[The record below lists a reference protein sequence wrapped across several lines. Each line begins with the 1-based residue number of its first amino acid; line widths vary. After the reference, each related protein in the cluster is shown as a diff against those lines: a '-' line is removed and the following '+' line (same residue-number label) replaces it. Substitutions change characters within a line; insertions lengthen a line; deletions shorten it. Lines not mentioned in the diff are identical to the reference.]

1 VVLEWIA
8 VRKGCPMSFAAEDL
22 LMETPDGFEGAVAGL
37 TLSDVIQ
44 MNAMNR
50 FSGGITVHYR
60 QKTGV
65 IFFRDGEII
74 HAEQGESSGETAFYE
89 ILRWPG
95 GKFNLQPKV
104 TTTSLTIREGWKF
117 LLLEACRLADESRN
131 RPLDQQQFPERSSS
145 GGSGGNGMNAT
156 VSEKLSHIPGVDLA
170 VLLTKEG
177 TPVGDTGYAAENL
190 AARTIYLAMIGDRL
204 GGIFGVGTVKAATL
218 QGKTEHLL
226 LFESKSHY
234 LSIAVNGESQ
244 PGVVEAEVRKALSPK
259 K

>member
-1 VVLEWIA
+1 
-8 VRKGCPMSFAAEDL
+8 MSFAAEEL
-22 LMETPDGFEGAVAGL
+22 LKETPEGFEGAVAGL
-37 TLSDVIQ
+37 TLPDVIQ
-44 MNAMNR
+44 MNALNR
-50 FSGGITVHYR
+50 FSGAITVHYR

-104 TTTSLTIREGWKF
+104 TTTSSTIREGWKF

-131 RPLDQQQFPERSSS
+131 KPQGPLQSPGRNAPGDR
-145 GGSGGNGMNAT
+145 GGNGMSST
-156 VSEKLSHIPGVDLA
+156 VSEKLSHIQGVDQA
-170 VLLTKEG
+170 VLLDKDG
-177 TPVGDTGYAAENL
+177 TPVGESGYQAENL
-190 AARTIYLAMIGDRL
+190 AARALYLAMIGDRL
-204 GGIFGVGTVKAATL
+204 GEIFGVGSIKAAAL
-218 QGKTEHLL
+218 HGKAQHLL

-234 LSIAVNGESQ
+234 LSIAVHGESQ
-244 PGVVEAEVRKALSPK
+244 LGAVEAEVRKALSPK

>member
-1 VVLEWIA
+1 
-8 VRKGCPMSFAAEDL
+8 MSFTAEDL
-22 LMETPDGFEGAVAGL
+22 LTESPDGFEGAVAGL
-37 TLSDVIQ
+37 TLPDVIQ
-44 MNAMNR
+44 MNALNR

-74 HAEQGESSGETAFYE
+74 HAEQDENIGERAFYE

-104 TTTSLTIREGWKF
+104 TTTSSTIREGWKF

-131 RPLDQQQFPERSSS
+131 RPPGQRQSTEKSSPEGR
-145 GGSGGNGMNAT
+145 GGNGMNAT
-156 VSEKLSHIPGVDLA
+156 VSGKLSHIPGVDQA

-177 TPVGDTGYAAENL
+177 TPVGDAGYAAENL
-190 AARTIYLAMIGDRL
+190 AARAIYLAMIGDRL
-204 GGIFGVGTVKAATL
+204 GDIFGVGTVKAATL

-226 LFESKSHY
+226 LFESKNHY